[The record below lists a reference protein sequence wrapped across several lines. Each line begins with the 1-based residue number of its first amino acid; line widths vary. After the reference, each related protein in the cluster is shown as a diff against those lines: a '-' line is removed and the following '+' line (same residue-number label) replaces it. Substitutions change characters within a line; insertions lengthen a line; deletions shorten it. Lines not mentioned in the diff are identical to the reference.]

1 MPARLVTAPSPRH
14 WSAPDPGGPP
24 TAVSGVRCCTRSAA
38 PRRRSL
44 GAPPRCRSPAPDAP
58 IAAARRRSPGA
69 PPLALV
75 RHSAEAGEHEHPE
88 TPRQCVTATADGARP
103 PRRGLDAPASS
114 SGPPHGN
121 DLAHGCRP
129 SPPLPVAPLNL
140 ARTAPD
146 GVSPVA
152 LSLKLCCTPTRRP
165 TVIAS
170 SSQRAAASC
179 SECLSSLNAMNVSCS
194 ECLSTL
200 PANAAAPA
208 FAATAC
214 TSCPRHDCLRSV
226 RPPPPH
232 HLRPP
237 PPRHLRLPHVPPQ

>member
-1 MPARLVTAPSPRH
+1 ME
-14 WSAPDPGGPP
+14 
-24 TAVSGVRCCTRSAA
+24 
-38 PRRRSL
+38 L
-44 GAPPRCRSPAPDAP
+44 GRA
-58 IAAARRRSPGA
+58 
-69 PPLALV
+69 
-75 RHSAEAGEHEHPE
+75 
-88 TPRQCVTATADGARP
+88 ARP
-103 PRRGLDAPASS
+103 PRHGLDAPASS
-114 SGPPHGN
+114 SGPPRGN

-200 PANAAAPA
+200 PASAAAPA

-214 TSCPRHDCLRSV
+214 ASCPCHDCLRSV
-226 RPPPPH
+226 RPPRQLCPPR
-232 HLRPP
+232 RPP
-237 PPRHLRLPHVPPQ
+237 QRPPASAASPTPATAAPASAVTARPRLLACHDRQPAPAPVCKAAAGET